1 MTVTKMYENYGKTS
15 DEKIREF
22 LSKIKLVRKGHK
34 SINSVFG
41 YYQISEA
48 TLQKILSNPRGTA
61 YNMDENETQDTPLS
75 NLKPFQSIPFLCKSS
90 SRFFLKA
97 DMGEVLDQIDPVL
110 IEQNKIKGI
119 DISLGSYQQIDG
131 TDGEHFLM
139 SVTLLEET
147 NEETAA

>member
-15 DEKIREF
+15 DENIREF

-34 SINSVFG
+34 GINSVFG

-48 TLQKILSNPRGTA
+48 TLQKILGNPRGVA
-61 YNMDENETQDTPLS
+61 YNMDEIETQDTPLS
-75 NLKPFQSIPFLCKSS
+75 NLKSFISIPFICKSS

-97 DMGEVLDQIDPVL
+97 DIGEVFDQIETVL
-110 IEQNKIKGI
+110 IEQNKIKAI
-119 DISLGSYQQIDG
+119 DISLGSYQEIDG

-139 SVTLLEET
+139 SVILLEEI
-147 NEETAA
+147 NEEAAA